1 MLEGIR
7 RPPSGRETG
16 GTMPEFSTWEWLW
29 LGLKIG
35 VLAFGPYLLIL
46 AGLIWLALRHF
57 G

>member
-1 MLEGIR
+1 
-7 RPPSGRETG
+7 
-16 GTMPEFSTWEWLW
+16 MPDFSTWEWLW

-35 VLAFGPYLLIL
+35 VLAFVPYLLIL